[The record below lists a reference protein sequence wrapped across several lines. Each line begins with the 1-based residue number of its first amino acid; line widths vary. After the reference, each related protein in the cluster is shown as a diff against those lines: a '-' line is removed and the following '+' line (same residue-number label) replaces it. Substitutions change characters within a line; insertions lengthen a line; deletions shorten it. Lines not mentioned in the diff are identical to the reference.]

1 MRFSVGR
8 EERKQPPWRMDSQPA
23 NRPEK
28 FPFKPRIRVRQSEN
42 PRILIASRQFSFSSL
57 LSVLAI
63 GIGKSHSLFA
73 AAVCTLGRRRRRRRC
88 HTILFLFFAFIF
100 FALSPLL
107 FLAGWLAA
115 VLRRQPADRD
125 DTHQINKYPL
135 KS

>member
-88 HTILFLFFAFIF
+88 HTILFLLVSLHLYFLRYRRFF
-100 FALSPLL
+100 SW
-107 FLAGWLAA
+107 LAGWQQSCEDN
-115 VLRRQPADRD
+115 RQIETTP
-125 DTHQINKYPL
+125 IK
-135 KS
+135 